1 MRDYSKRLDRM
12 ATAWVVALCLVTLIL
27 LFLADV
33 LTVDLVYQ
41 GF

>member
-1 MRDYSKRLDRM
+1 MRDYSKSLDRM
-12 ATAWVVALCLVTLIL
+12 ATVWVVALCMVTLIL
-27 LFLADV
+27 LFLSDV

>member
-1 MRDYSKRLDRM
+1 MRDYGKSLDRM
-12 ATAWVVALCLVTLIL
+12 AVVWVVALCMVTLIL

-33 LTVDLVYQ
+33 LSVDLVYQ